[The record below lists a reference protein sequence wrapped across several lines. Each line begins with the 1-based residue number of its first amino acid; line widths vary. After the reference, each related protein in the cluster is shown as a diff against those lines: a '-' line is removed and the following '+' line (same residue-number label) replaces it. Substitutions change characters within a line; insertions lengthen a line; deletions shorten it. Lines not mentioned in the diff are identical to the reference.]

1 MNSREKFILT
11 ATELFAKHG
20 YSGVSVRD
28 ISNVLGMRESAL
40 YKHFSSKAD
49 LFNAIIQTAK
59 EKLEKY
65 QKNIVIDTNSVKNT
79 LINAQLGLFD
89 LYTTDAFM
97 NRFRKI
103 MIISQYEDNESNKRY
118 HEMFIDKSI
127 RYYQEVFKEIATQ
140 KKLKIDTRIIAY
152 ELFAMTFLILQ
163 ENDYEQNLTKIE
175 ESKKIIKDYINI
187 FFDRYSFIEEA

>member
-49 LFNAIIQTAK
+49 LFNTIIQTAK
-59 EKLEKY
+59 EKLETY
-65 QKNIVIDTNSVKNT
+65 QKSIVIDANSVKNT

-163 ENDYEQNLTKIE
+163 ENDYEQNLTKLE

-187 FFDRYSFIEEA
+187 FFDRYSFIEEV

>member
-1 MNSREKFILT
+1 MNSRERFILT

-49 LFNAIIQTAK
+49 LFNAIIETAK
-59 EKLEKY
+59 EKLETY
-65 QKNIVIDTNSVKNT
+65 QKNIVIDANSVKNT

-127 RYYQEVFKEIATQ
+127 RYYQKVFKEIAS
-140 KKLKIDTRIIAY
+140 KKELKIDTCIIAH

-163 ENDYEQNLTKIE
+163 ENDYEQNLTKLE

-187 FFDRYSFIEEA
+187 FFDRYSFIEEE